1 MTAYIIRRLLYTIP
15 IVFGVLLIL
24 FLIFNVV
31 GGNPARAML
40 GKYATKK
47 AVRELEHQLG
57 LDLPLIVN
65 LDSAFAGSERA
76 FVLATLDRLERLGT
90 APEKLVLEGEPV
102 KALTVMDERP
112 RAAVPALIGAL
123 LEPGAPEPRRAW
135 ASVALVWITGED
147 AIYRPSAYA
156 PVREGLLT
164 RWRDWWEA
172 RKTRPAFAPSWRYVL
187 QSQLFHFLWDAATFD
202 FGKSIQR
209 RQFISQM
216 ILRGAVPSLTVTI
229 PGFFLAVGLGLG
241 LALVCAFYRAGVVD
255 RTIVFLTVIAMSITF
270 LAYVIGGQYVL
281 AHKLGLFPVHGY
293 LPPYAKFVALP
304 VLIFVLASLAPDIRS
319 FRTYILDEV
328 SQDYVRTARAKGVAN
343 QDVML
348 RHVLKNAMIPVIT
361 STVIHLPFLFLGS
374 LLLERFFGIPGLG
387 STMVDAVFSAD
398 WPVVRAFTYIGAILY
413 VVGNLATDICYAFAD
428 PRISLR

>member
-65 LDSAFAGSERA
+65 LDALLAGRDRQKALDS
-76 FVLATLDRLERLGT
+76 LARLEALGP
-90 APEKLVLEGEPV
+90 APEKLVLDGPAVQELGS
-102 KALTVMDERP
+102 LDERP

-123 LEPGAPEPRRAW
+123 TESGAAEARRAW
-135 ASVALVWITGED
+135 ASVALAWVTGEE
-147 AIYRPSAYA
+147 AIYRPTSDTAA
-156 PVREGLLT
+156 RDSVLA
-164 RWRDWWEA
+164 RWTEWWEA
-172 RKTRPAFAPSWRYVL
+172 RRHRTAYSPSWASVL
-187 QSQLFHFLWDAATFD
+187 QSQLFHFMRDAATFS

-209 RQFISQM
+209 RQFISDM
-216 ILRGAVPSLTVTI
+216 ILRGAVPSLTVTV
-229 PGFFLAVGLGLG
+229 PGFFIGVGLGLG
-241 LALVCAFYRAGVVD
+241 LALVCAFQRAGVLD
-255 RTIVFLTVIAMSITF
+255 RTIVLVTVVAMSVTF

-281 AHKLGLFPVHGY
+281 AHLAGLFPVHGY
-293 LPPYAKFVALP
+293 RPPVVKFVALP
-304 VLIFVLASLAPDIRS
+304 VAIYVAASLAPDIRM
-319 FRTYILDEV
+319 FRTFILDEV

-343 QDVML
+343 REVMM

-398 WPVVRAFTYIGAILY
+398 WPVVRALTYIGAILY
-413 VVGNLATDICYAFAD
+413 VIGNLVTDICYALVD
-428 PRISLR
+428 PRISLS